1 MASMVIR
8 FWHAHGGA
16 AMKKSIL
23 TFLAAAAITWGTSW
37 AQGGY
42 SSGRVQSLLT
52 SGDAGSAVRYA
63 ASWTRAEPNNDSA
76 WGSLGIAYAE
86 GVHRPDKALPA
97 FKYALA
103 INPYSPQNYNALGE
117 ACLAEKK
124 FPAAAE
130 AFEHAS
136 DLAPTKSV
144 YWNNLA
150 AAYTALD
157 ETDRALVAL
166 KKNEVVAAPHGTWI
180 DWYNLG
186 AAYDKLKA
194 YEKAVTAY
202 TRALQLNPRG
212 ATVWT
217 SLGAAEQAL
226 GRSDSAAEHYKL
238 AMALGDKAGAQKYAK
253 LQSAAATA
261 PTRSLTAMT
270 MKHPG

>member
-1 MASMVIR
+1 MASMVNR
-8 FWHAHGGA
+8 CWDAHGEA

-23 TFLAAAAITWGTSW
+23 TFLAAALTCAASW
-37 AQGGY
+37 AQAPY
-42 SSGRVQSLLT
+42 SSDRVQTLLT
-52 SGDAGSAVRYA
+52 SGDAGAAVRYA
-63 ASWTRAEPNNDSA
+63 AGWTRAEPNNDNA
-76 WGSLGIAYAE
+76 WGALGTAYGA
-86 GVHRPDKALPA
+86 GLHRPDKAIPA

-117 ACLAEKK
+117 AYLAQQK
-124 FPAAAE
+124 FNAAAD

-136 DLAPTKSV
+136 DLAPLKSV

-150 AAYTALD
+150 AAYMALD
-157 ETDRALVAL
+157 QPDQALGAL

-186 AAYDKLKA
+186 VAYDKLKA

-202 TRALQLNPRG
+202 NRALQLNPRG

-226 GRSDSAAEHYKL
+226 GRRESAAEHYQI
-238 AMALGDKAGAQKYAK
+238 AIALGDKAGVQKYAK
-253 LQSAAATA
+253 LQNHASVESE
-261 PTRSLTAMT
+261 RSLTAMT
-270 MKHPG
+270 AKHPG

>member
-1 MASMVIR
+1 
-8 FWHAHGGA
+8 
-16 AMKKSIL
+16 MKKSIL
-23 TFLAAAAITWGTSW
+23 TFLAAAALTCGTCW

-42 SSGRVQSLLT
+42 SSERVQNLLT

-63 ASWTRAEPNNDSA
+63 VSWTKAEPNNDNA
-76 WGSLGIAYAE
+76 WASLGSAYGE
-86 GVHRPDKALPA
+86 GLRRPDKAIPA

-117 ACLAEKK
+117 ACLAEKN
-124 FPAAAE
+124 FQAAAE
-130 AFEHAS
+130 AFEHAA
-136 DLAPTKSV
+136 DLAPMKSV

-157 ETDRALVAL
+157 ETDQALVAL

-186 AAYDKLKA
+186 VAYDKLKT

-202 TRALQLNPRG
+202 NRALQLNPRG

-226 GRSDSAAEHYKL
+226 GRSDAAAEHYKL
-238 AMALGDKAGAQKYAK
+238 ASALGDKAGAQKYAK
-253 LQSAAATA
+253 LQNGAGVL

-270 MKHPG
+270 TKHPG